1 MLLVVVC
8 RCCYLCGVCVWDVMK
23 SLWILCC
30 DVRNR
35 LCSMMFEICV
45 GCVFVYVSVSV
56 VFYELLMI
64 F

>member
-1 MLLVVVC
+1 
-8 RCCYLCGVCVWDVMK
+8 MK